1 MPINLQLVYK
11 QSTNWKVV
19 GGSLTE
25 KGCTVANI
33 IALYC
38 SQN

>member
-11 QSTNWKVV
+11 HSTNWKVV

-25 KGCTVANI
+25 KVAVANI